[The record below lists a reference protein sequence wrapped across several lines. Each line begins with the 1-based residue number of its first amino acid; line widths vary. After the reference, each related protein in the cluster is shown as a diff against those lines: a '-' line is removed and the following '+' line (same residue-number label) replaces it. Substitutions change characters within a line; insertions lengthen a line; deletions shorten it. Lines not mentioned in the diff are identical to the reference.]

1 MNLEKSLNEYIGEQV
16 EQDDDKKRFRIEDDQ
31 SADWALSKI
40 IEAKNELD
48 KIQSF
53 AKSKVDNIKTWEEE
67 SSKKHLNSIDYF
79 ESILADYA
87 MRKRQERPDFKSI
100 KLPNGKFEFRK
111 KQPKWEYDEKKIVK
125 TLKENGMEG
134 FIRVK
139 ESPDKAAIKKNLI
152 VQNGKAI
159 NPETG
164 EFVEGITVIDQG
176 EGFNVKVQEGSE

>member
-1 MNLEKSLNEYIGEQV
+1 MNLEESLNDYIGEQV
-16 EQDDDKKRFRIEDDQ
+16 EADTDKTRFRIEDDQ

-40 IEAKNELD
+40 IEANNELE
-48 KIQSF
+48 KIQKF
-53 AKSKVDNIKTWEEE
+53 AEIKIEKVQSWEEE

-87 MRKRQERPDFKSI
+87 MRKRQENPDFKSI

-125 TLKENGMEG
+125 TLKENGMEN
-134 FIRVK
+134 FIRIK
-139 ESPDKAAIKKNLI
+139 ESPDKATIKKSLI